1 MVWGVRART
10 TLLAA
15 ALVLISLAVTG
26 AALVA
31 AQRHTLVESVDE
43 ALERQGS
50 VVANQVD
57 DRSLPEVLAGQGDD
71 DAFAQVIDA
80 SGHIVAETTTSP
92 DGLDLALPRGDKPVF
107 QSVHVPRAEGE
118 YRVMSVRHA
127 GVVIR
132 TATPLDDVNDSVSTL
147 IRGLSV
153 AMPAATLL
161 LAGLVWVLVGRV
173 LSPVEQIRRQVAEI
187 SGSSLDRRVPE
198 PATRDEV
205 ARLAQT
211 MNLMLGRLEAS
222 AARQQRFVADA
233 SHELRSP
240 LARMRAELEVDMAQP
255 DSADHPATQQRMLDE
270 TESLQRLVDD
280 LLLLARSDGDGSL
293 GRREAVDL
301 DDVVMREVR
310 RMREVGGPTIDSSPV
325 SAAQVVGDPTHL
337 ARVVRNLLEN
347 ARQHGGPSVTV
358 SLVEREGQAV
368 LTVSDDGAGIPDDL
382 RDRVFERFARAD
394 DARVRTGH
402 SSGLGLAISREIVTA
417 MGGSIVL
424 DNAQRP
430 GASFVVRLPLA
441 G

>member
-15 ALVLISLAVTG
+15 ALVLITLAVTG

-50 VVANQVD
+50 VVAKQVD
-57 DRSLPEVLAGQGDD
+57 DRSVPEVLAGQGDD

-80 SGHIVAETTTSP
+80 SGHIVAESTTSP
-92 DGLDLALPRGDKPVF
+92 GHLDLALPGGDKPVF
-107 QSVHVPRAEGE
+107 RSAYIPRAEGE

-173 LSPVEQIRRQVAEI
+173 LSPVEQIHRQVAEI

-198 PATRDEV
+198 PTTRDEV

-211 MNLMLGRLEAS
+211 MNRMLERLEAS
-222 AARQQRFVADA
+222 AVRQQRFVADA

-255 DSADHPATQQRMLDE
+255 DSADHPATQQSMLDE

-280 LLLLARSDGDGSL
+280 LLLLARSDGDGTL
-293 GRREAVDL
+293 GRPEAVDL
-301 DDVVMREVR
+301 DDVVMCEVR
-310 RMREVGGPTIDSSPV
+310 RMREAGGPTIDSSCV

-358 SLVEREGQAV
+358 SLVERGGQAV
-368 LTVSDDGAGIPDDL
+368 LTVFDDGAGIPDDL
-382 RDRVFERFARAD
+382 RERVFERFARAD
-394 DARVRTGH
+394 DARVRTGQ
-402 SSGLGLAISREIVTA
+402 SYGLGLAISREIVTA
-417 MGGSIVL
+417 MGGSIAL
-424 DNAQRP
+424 DPAQRP